1 MRRALPLI
9 LIALTMPMLSGCFV
23 ELLTTTAIQGQLA
36 AENAQAAQR
45 QLAYARNS
53 LAETQISSAIRMYQ
67 AEFGQYPPRLNAL
80 VPTHLPSLPLNP
92 DGSPYYYDFRTGAFS
107 PQPPP
112 GASLVTPT
120 DEQTMRT
127 TVQAINLFAR
137 TNGQYP
143 PTLQT
148 LVTYTYLPATPTTES
163 GSAFMYNPQT
173 GELRYPDGAAGS
185 TPRGNP
191 ARQGAGR
198 APGGYGQRQ
207 LDVIDELDL

>member
-1 MRRALPLI
+1 MRRALPFI
-9 LIALTMPMLSGCFV
+9 LITLTVPMLSGCFV
-23 ELLTTTAIQGQLA
+23 ELMTTTAIQGQLA
-36 AENAQAAQR
+36 AENAKAAQR
-45 QLAYARNS
+45 QLAYARDS
-53 LAETQISSAIRMYQ
+53 LAESHISSAIRMYQ
-67 AEFGQYPPRLNAL
+67 AEYGQYPPRLSAL

-92 DGSPYYYDFRTGAFS
+92 DGAPYYYDFRTGAFA

-112 GASLVTPT
+112 GASIVTAT

-127 TVQAINLFAR
+127 TLQAINLFAR

-143 PTLQT
+143 PTLEA
-148 LVTYTYLPATPTTES
+148 LVTYSYLPATPTTES

-173 GELRYPDGAAGS
+173 GTLRHPDGSTGF
-185 TPRGNP
+185 TPRGNA